1 MALSVPLIRIQPF
14 AVSPAKDPA
23 VLTPEAIRKIV
34 R

>member
-1 MALSVPLIRIQPF
+1 MGLPVLSIRIQPL

-23 VLTPEAIRKIV
+23 VLSPEAIRNVV